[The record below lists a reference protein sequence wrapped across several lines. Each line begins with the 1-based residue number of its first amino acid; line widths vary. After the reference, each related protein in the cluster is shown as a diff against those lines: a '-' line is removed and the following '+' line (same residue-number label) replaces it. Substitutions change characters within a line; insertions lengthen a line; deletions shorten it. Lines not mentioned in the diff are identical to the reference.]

1 MLMLDLETLGTKPG
15 CVILQLA
22 AVEFEGEAILD
33 HFDVKIDIKSCLEAG
48 LYIDTE
54 TLRWWGQQENIGSV
68 MTGTASLKETLEA
81 FSRWV
86 ARCEP
91 GEIWANGASFDFPI
105 LAAAYEKV
113 GLEQPWSFQDERCL
127 RTVRALSGVEDLTER
142 VGRVHDAMSDCKYQ
156 VANLEHHLS
165 HLIHTGRHL

>member
-1 MLMLDLETLGTKPG
+1 MIMLDLETLGTKPG

-22 AVEFEGEAILD
+22 AVEFEGDAILAL
-33 HFDVKIDIKSCLEAG
+33 FDVKIDIKSCLEAG

-54 TLRWWGQQENIGSV
+54 TLKWWSQQENIGSV
-68 MTGTASLKETLEA
+68 MTGTESLREALEA

-86 ARCEP
+86 ALCES

-113 GLEQPWSFQDERCL
+113 GLEQPWSFRDERCL
-127 RTVRALSGVEDLTER
+127 RTVRALSGVGDLKGREL
-142 VGRVHDAMSDCKYQ
+142 VGLAHDAMSDCKYQ
-156 VANLEHHLS
+156 VANLQHHL
-165 HLIHTGRHL
+165 RQM